1 LNVFGIDHY
10 QLQVQGLTQ
19 SLANLEEATNAM
31 TMRISDTGARANRI
45 TVQRQI
51 IDNLEVTTRE
61 TLSDKEDTDM
71 IEALMNLKSM
81 EIAYQAALNAA
92 AKTMQMSLM
101 DFL

>member
-1 LNVFGIDHY
+1 
-10 QLQVQGLTQ
+10 
-19 SLANLEEATNAM
+19 M

-51 IDNLEVTTRE
+51 FDNLEVTTRE